1 MAAILAPV
9 TMAFAPMV
17 PTSAPATVARAA
29 SVQMETVADLK
40 VLATELN
47 PVVGFWDPLKLSE
60 QEFWDNTNEETI
72 GWLRHAE
79 IKHGRIAMAGFVG
92 YLVHANGIHFPWKMP
107 GDELCGIAS
116 PPELFHGLPEVAKL
130 QIIMGIGFLEWW
142 SELRLIPGESHYMK
156 GGKAGYVPP
165 FDATP
170 DDLPH
175 WIGLN
180 LYDPFK
186 FSKNKTEEQKAR
198 GLICELNNGRL
209 AMIGLFGFLS
219 EGKIPGSVPLLKGV
233 IPTFDF
239 DIMAPGYLDFSNGVA
254 F

>member
-1 MAAILAPV
+1 MLAASSLSLS
-9 TMAFAPMV
+9 FAPAPLSTRAV
-17 PTSAPATVARAA
+17 SAQKQGP
-29 SVQMETVADLK
+29 QMGFGKAELEALAKEQNPVIGYWDPIGLADL
-40 VLATELN
+40 
-47 PVVGFWDPLKLSE
+47 PLWRQD
-60 QEFWDNTNEETI
+60 QEAVI
-72 GWLRHAE
+72 GWLRHSE